1 MENVIEESL
10 LKRALV
16 EVYEVLIRLDAEEY
30 NKIPE
35 EVFETIEK
43 NKDNTYEWEYDD
55 TKKLQFQNISEYA
68 LGILAN
74 INHDYLLNE
83 EQKQLMQQYYI
94 MNDQKADEEKYK
106 NLNPLFKEQPKAEEK
121 ADTVVEEILPVAT
134 EKVSIFKRIFSK
146 VKEILF
152 MEI

>member
-106 NLNPLFKEQPKAEEK
+106 NLNPLFEEQPKAEEK

>member
-10 LKRALV
+10 LKKALV

-74 INHDYLLNE
+74 INQDYLLNK
-83 EQKQLMQQYYI
+83 EQKELMQQYYI

-106 NLNPLFKEQPKAEEK
+106 NLNPLFEEK
-121 ADTVVEEILPVAT
+121 PKVEEKVNEIKEESLPI
-134 EKVSIFKRIFSK
+134 ENKKVSIFKRIFAK
-146 VKEILF
+146 IKEILF
-152 MEI
+152 MQI